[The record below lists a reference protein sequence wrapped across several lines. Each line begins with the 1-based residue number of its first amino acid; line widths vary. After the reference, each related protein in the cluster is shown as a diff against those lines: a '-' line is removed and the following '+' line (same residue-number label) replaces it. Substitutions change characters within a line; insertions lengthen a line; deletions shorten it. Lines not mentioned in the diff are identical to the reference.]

1 MVAPLFFSSQKNK
14 FFQAPSLR
22 VTSFFIFAFIFLGY
36 LCLPSHPLA
45 AEIFDSEEA
54 INIKVYEAVHESV
67 VNITTVVVDYDL
79 FFTPYASEANG
90 SGVILN
96 KKGYILTNRHV
107 IADAAQL
114 IVTLND
120 SSKWDG
126 QLIGTDEATD
136 LAIIRIKAPAEK
148 LHPIL
153 LGNSNGIKVGQ
164 KALTIGNPFGLEQTL
179 TTGIVSSIRRHLKI
193 NNIEMDNVIQTD
205 AAINPGNSGGPLLN
219 AKGEMIGITTA
230 IFSPSGGNVGVGF
243 AVPVNTIKWV
253 TQELLTKGYVAY
265 AWLGI
270 EMQTLIPEYARP
282 LKLPVNRG
290 VLVGRMLRN
299 GPADRAG
306 LQGGS
311 VRVIVGNTRLIIG
324 GDIIIAADHQ
334 TISSRD
340 EMVRFL
346 RGKKSGDRIQLTL
359 FRDNKKQSIPITL
372 GEKPRH

>member
-1 MVAPLFFSSQKNK
+1 MLLP
-14 FFQAPSLR
+14 
-22 VTSFFIFAFIFLGY
+22 SFFIFALIFLSY
-36 LCLPSHPLA
+36 LSSPLYSWG
-45 AEIFDSEEA
+45 AETFDTEEA
-54 INIKVYEAVHESV
+54 INIRVYETVHRSV

-96 KKGYILTNRHV
+96 KKGYVLTNRHV
-107 IADAAQL
+107 ITDAAQL

-120 SSKWDG
+120 SSKWEG
-126 QLIGTDEATD
+126 QVIGTDEATD
-136 LAIIRIKAPAEK
+136 LAIIRIKAPAGK

-153 LGNSNGIKVGQ
+153 LGNSSGIKVGQ
-164 KALTIGNPFGLEQTL
+164 RVLTIGNPFGLEQTL

-219 AKGEMIGITTA
+219 SKGEMIGITTA

-253 TQELLTKGYVAY
+253 TQDLLTKGYVTYAY
-265 AWLGI
+265 LGI

-290 VLVGRMLRN
+290 VLVGRMMQN

-334 TISSRD
+334 TINSRD

-346 RGKKSGDRIQLTL
+346 RGKKPGEQIRLTL
-359 FRDNKKQSIPITL
+359 FRDNKKRSVPITL